1 MIKLF
6 NWRKPDIKSVTL
18 PDTDWVEGDATK
30 TIKKWGD
37 TDGTMAIS
45 LNFFEGTPDIPILSN
60 IDRLR
65 QYYRDT
71 ISSAK
76 GALIEVELV
85 EIHDIDCIRTVLKFP
100 QTPSGSTY
108 LTSLIIPFAKCSYV
122 VKIQAPEIDLSGMR
136 DSFILKKLL
145 RDEVI
150 SKTLDGYQNW
160 SLDPYKPDYKGQTL
174 MNRSEEAKWDVRF
187 PSHPL
192 AKSRR
197 LMAEIEKGIGF
208 DQKLLDLK
216 RFDE

>member
-18 PDTDWVEGDATK
+18 PDLGLVAGDATK

-45 LNFFEGTPDIPILSN
+45 LNFFEGEPDIHTLGD
-60 IDRLR
+60 IDGLR
-65 QYYRDT
+65 QYYRDA
-71 ISSAK
+71 IFSAN
-76 GALIEVELV
+76 GALIEVDLIV
-85 EIHDIDCIRTVLKFP
+85 LNEIQCVRTVLKFP

-108 LTSLIIPFAKCSYV
+108 LTSLIVPFAMCSYV
-122 VKIQAPEIDLSGMR
+122 VKIQAPELDLTGMR
-136 DSFILKKLL
+136 DSFIIKKLL

-150 SKTLDGYQNW
+150 SKTATGYSNW
-160 SLDPYKPDYKGQTL
+160 TLDPYKSDHKGQTL
-174 MNRSEEAKWDVRF
+174 MNRSEESKWDVRF

-192 AKSRR
+192 TKSRK
-197 LMAEIEKGIGF
+197 LMAEIEKGISF

-216 RFDE
+216 RFDK